1 MCDKLI
7 EDYKILKMVES
18 GCKISLRDLL
28 TPTLTDVREIDGICR
43 MIESEYS
50 GRHSTKDLCLCV
62 VIRLYSPESL
72 LTNKRVRRGVT
83 RELAK
88 SLGANYSYTSKLT
101 GDVRVRYTAFKSF
114 RSCVEEIV
122 ERVKTEKEV

>member
-7 EDYKILKMVES
+7 KEYKVLKMVES
-18 GCKISLRDLL
+18 GCKVSLRDLL

-50 GRHSTKDLCLCV
+50 GSHSTKDLCLCV
-62 VIRLYSPESL
+62 VLRLYSPESL
-72 LTNKRVRRGVT
+72 LSGRRVRRGIT

-88 SLGANYSYTSKLT
+88 ALGANYSYTSKLT
-101 GDVRVRYTAFKSF
+101 GDVRVRYQVIRSF

-122 ERVKTEKEV
+122 ERVKREKEV

>member
-7 EDYKILKMVES
+7 EDYKALKMVES
-18 GCKISLRDLL
+18 RCKISLRALL

-43 MIESEYS
+43 MIESEYR

-62 VIRLYSPESL
+62 VLRLYSPESL

-88 SLGANYSYTSKLT
+88 SLGTNYSYTSKLT
-101 GDVRVRYTAFKSF
+101 GDVRVRYTVIRPF

-122 ERVKTEKEV
+122 ERIKSERKI

>member
-7 EDYKILKMVES
+7 EDYKVLKMVES

-50 GRHSTKDLCLCV
+50 GAHSTKDLCLCV
-62 VIRLYSPESL
+62 VIRLYSPES
-72 LTNKRVRRGVT
+72 
-83 RELAK
+83 
-88 SLGANYSYTSKLT
+88 
-101 GDVRVRYTAFKSF
+101 
-114 RSCVEEIV
+114 
-122 ERVKTEKEV
+122 